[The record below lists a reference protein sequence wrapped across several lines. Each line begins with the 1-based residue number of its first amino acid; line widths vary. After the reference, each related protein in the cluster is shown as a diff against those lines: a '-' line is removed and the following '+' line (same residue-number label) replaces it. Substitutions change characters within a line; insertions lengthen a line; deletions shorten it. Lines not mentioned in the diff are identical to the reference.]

1 MKKNKINRPE
11 LVINVFFPIFFFKKT
26 SLFLLVLILYKFKSN
41 KKKLFSLHNL
51 DFFIFTKILTKIISS
66 FQQNLSFKK
75 LNSITY
81 E

>member
-1 MKKNKINRPE
+1 MKKKINRPE
-11 LVINVFFPIFFFKKT
+11 LVINVFFPIIFLKKT